1 MSRASLAL
9 PIVETPAQTVD
20 HNFRVSAKLL
30 DLGTDLQAI
39 LSTPRREVHMR
50 IPLRMDD
57 GALAMFES
65 WLVQHNTVRGPS
77 LNALRMD
84 ACVDSELE
92 RALAEMATWGC
103 ALVNLPFGGAAS
115 GIACTPSNL
124 SAREL
129 EALTR
134 AFTSRARRLIGVY
147 EEIIAPDLNTPGEV
161 MGWVVDEYSTS
172 PDSVSAS
179 VTGKPV
185 AIGGA
190 LNHEIATG
198 RGARIA
204 VREMAR
210 DIPLE
215 LKGARV
221 IVQGLGAAGRSVA
234 RELVDLG
241 CIVIGV
247 SNGSWALYSGEGIRL
262 EAILSHPEDSM
273 GTLAEVGEAEAIE
286 ADDLLAHDCEILV
299 SAAGESALNGSNAA
313 DVRARM
319 ILEISTLA
327 TTPAADLLFEQL
339 GITVIPGILAS
350 AGAMVASFLEWEQN
364 LEQKRWVA
372 SHAEAQLEAIMLRA
386 CRAVQRRA
394 QQDGI
399 SLRSAAHCIALE
411 RVARMEKLRGI

>member
-1 MSRASLAL
+1 
-9 PIVETPAQTVD
+9 
-20 HNFRVSAKLL
+20 
-30 DLGTDLQAI
+30 
-39 LSTPRREVHMR
+39 
-50 IPLRMDD
+50 
-57 GALAMFES
+57 
-65 WLVQHNTVRGPS
+65 
-77 LNALRMD
+77 
-84 ACVDSELE
+84 
-92 RALAEMATWGC
+92 
-103 ALVNLPFGGAAS
+103 
-115 GIACTPSNL
+115 
-124 SAREL
+124 
-129 EALTR
+129 
-134 AFTSRARRLIGVY
+134 
-147 EEIIAPDLNTPGEV
+147 
-161 MGWVVDEYSTS
+161 
-172 PDSVSAS
+172 
-179 VTGKPV
+179 
-185 AIGGA
+185 
-190 LNHEIATG
+190 
-198 RGARIA
+198 
-204 VREMAR
+204 MAR